1 MATAF
6 DPPKP
11 AGLAQL
17 KQAVQRSFQEGPAY
31 RGSMP
36 FSTAPYDAHT
46 IGLMTAA
53 LETAWMGARLSVPGM
68 SHVDRANMERAI
80 LNAVAL
86 GERDFKQLQQHAID
100 ALGARALEQG
110 LKPVERRERLRLV
123 EGAVDRRRK

>member
-1 MATAF
+1 MSWGSFAETCGF
-6 DPPKP
+6 WRK
-11 AGLAQL
+11 LN
-17 KQAVQRSFQEGPAY
+17 QAAQRSLKKACIPC
-31 RGSMP
+31 SMP

-53 LETAWMGARLSVPGM
+53 LETAWMGARLSLPGM

-100 ALGARALEQG
+100 ALGARASEQG
-110 LKPVERRERLRLV
+110 VKPVERRQQLRLV